1 MIWNIG
7 GNMKRI
13 INLVFTLIV
22 SILLLV
28 ACDAATGSGNSNS
41 NNNNNNQEQP
51 KPDDNNSENNNENDN
66 KPIQPE
72 EQTSAEPG
80 TIEESPLI
88 PLAKALEEINPKD
101 DEIVMFYYRPD
112 SAYSAWGVWMWET
125 GGDGAKAYDD
135 ISAGGG
141 FKTITAGDKVYGY
154 LKFNSAGTA
163 DNGCIA
169 LSGSGLVSEIAK
181 KGTINFIVRD
191 GNWAKDPGNDQS
203 WDLSVSPY
211 FCVLSGEAAVFA
223 ASKDASS
230 IKPQITTASML
241 TTTTVEAT
249 LSVRYGLEKT
259 ASSNGFVITASDGT
273 TVSVKDVKNFDYKD
287 SNDRSNNY
295 AKKLY
300 IETET
305 EMDVT
310 KIWKIKHSSFIP
322 EDGCNLSTGT
332 AVKADLETLL
342 YDGNDLGLTL
352 NGSKATFKIWA
363 PLASSVNVLLYN
375 DYMDASTD
383 SHMEVISPDD
393 NSIKGSRHPM
403 TVNEENGVWTSEELD
418 VTVGQYYTYEITN
431 LGTTY
436 RVCDINALCAAPDS
450 VAAQI
455 VDIKTDSNTFPTGW
469 AGYQNPWGDNG
480 TTPKKYTEAVIYEI
494 HIRDW
499 SRAFVKDSTGTF
511 ADITNALKDGGAF
524 AQHLN
529 DLGIT
534 HVQILPMFDHAEKV
548 GAGYNWGYNPY
559 QYNVPETRYVK
570 DIADGRQAVLDMRAM
585 IQAFHNAGIA
595 VNMDVVYNHT
605 SGTKTGSL
613 YDMTVPYYYYR
624 LVNGEYSNGS
634 GCGNE
639 TDSSAPMFKKYMI
652 DSLKHWMTDYHINGF
667 RFDLMGLHETSTM
680 KDIYDA
686 LKEIDSNVMV
696 YGEPW
701 TGGTAAVS
709 DGVTKTSIDNCS
721 SSTTE
726 NGVACFNDN
735 YRNGIKGAEFGGFKR
750 GHVQG
755 SLSTKEIIAGV
766 LGSSKKFGT
775 SSAYFTDVVGRSL
788 NYVECHDNYTLY
800 DKLVISLVCQ
810 EEDMSAI
817 GDADLKKYYKAQ
829 KDLTDAQLTELKKQ
843 NKLCAALIFLAQGT
857 PFINGGQEFMRTKQG
872 DHNSYMSSDEIN
884 QIDLSFKTT
893 NSDVYNTYKALISLR
908 KDFSAFTNATNAVC
922 KAARDENDEGIV
934 GILKYAIEG
943 TNGNFAVYINANDEE
958 DSVRDGQEGYQVSID
973 EATGEYSIATEIG
986 KNFKIPA
993 KGFLIVK
1000 TN

>member
-169 LSGSGLVSEIAK
+169 LSGRGLVSEIAK

-332 AVKADLETLL
+332 AVKADLGTLL
-342 YDGNDLGLTL
+342 YEGNDLGLTL

-393 NSIKGSRHPM
+393 TPTKGSRHPM

-431 LGTTY
+431 LGVTY

-455 VDIKTDSNTFPTGW
+455 VDIKTASETLPSGW
-469 AGYQNPWGDNG
+469 GDYVNPWGNNG

-499 SRAFVKDSTGTF
+499 SRAFAQDSTGTF

-686 LKEIDSNVMV
+686 LKEIDPNVMV

-701 TGGTAAVS
+701 TGGTSPVVN
-709 DGVTKTSIDNCS
+709 GVDKTKIDSCS
-721 SSTTE
+721 SSSNI
-726 NGVACFNDN
+726 NGVGCFNDD
-735 YRNGIKGAEFGGFKR
+735 YRNAIKGAEFGGFQK
-750 GHVQG
+750 GQVQG
-755 SLSTKEIIAGV
+755 IFSGAINSGLMGSVAGD
-766 LGSSKKFGT
+766 KKFT
-775 SSAYFTDVVGRSL
+775 NVIGRSL
-788 NYVECHDNYTLY
+788 NYVECHDNYTLF
-800 DKLVISLVCQ
+800 DKLSISLNGGK
-810 EEDMSAI
+810 DKT
-817 GDADLKKYYKAQ
+817 GYKAY
-829 KDLTDAQLTELKKQ
+829 KDFTPEQQTELRNQ
-843 NKLCAALIFLAQGT
+843 NKLAAAFVFLAQGT

-872 DHNSYMSSDEIN
+872 DEDSYQSKDEIN
-884 QIDLSFKTT
+884 QIDLGFKETF
-893 NSDVYNTYKALISLR
+893 NDVYKVYKGLIALRKSSDAFTAGTDVLAETVKALVDGNEKNVR
-908 KDFSAFTNATNAVC
+908 GFTKYVTTGTDGSYCVYFNATAEKQTIDTTGYTKVVDVTSGAVTESTTLPATV
-922 KAARDENDEGIV
+922 AAKSFV
-934 GILKYAIEG
+934 ILK
-943 TNGNFAVYINANDEE
+943 
-958 DSVRDGQEGYQVSID
+958 
-973 EATGEYSIATEIG
+973 
-986 KNFKIPA
+986 K
-993 KGFLIVK
+993 
-1000 TN
+1000 

>member
-1 MIWNIG
+1 
-7 GNMKRI
+7 MKRI
-13 INLVFTLIV
+13 INLVFALIV

-41 NNNNNNQEQP
+41 NNNNNQEQP
-51 KPDDNNSENNNENDN
+51 KPDDNNSENNNENGN

-125 GGDGAKAYDD
+125 GGDGAQAYDD

-163 DNGCIA
+163 ENGCIA

-223 ASKDASS
+223 ASKDTSS

-241 TTTTVEAT
+241 TATTVEAT
-249 LSVRYGLEKT
+249 LSVRYGLEKI

-332 AVKADLETLL
+332 FIKADLETLL

-393 NSIKGSRHPM
+393 PSIKGIRYPM

-431 LGTTY
+431 IGVTY
-436 RVCDINALCAAPDS
+436 RVCDINALCTAPDS

-480 TTPKKYTEAVIYEI
+480 TTPKKYTEAVIYEM

-511 ADITNALKDGGAF
+511 ADITTALKDGGAF

-570 DIADGRQAVLDMRAM
+570 DIDDGRQAVLDMRAM

-680 KDIYDA
+680 KEIYNA
-686 LKEIDSNVMV
+686 LKEIDPNVMV

-701 TGGTAAVS
+701 AGGTSPVKN
-709 DGVTKTSIDNCS
+709 GVDKTKIDSCS
-721 SSTTE
+721 SSSNI
-726 NGVACFNDN
+726 NGVGCFNDD
-735 YRNGIKGAEFGGFKR
+735 YRNAIKGAEFGGFKQ
-750 GHVQG
+750 GQVQG
-755 SLSTKEIIAGV
+755 NVAGNPINCGLMGSIKTVGTALSFTKVI
-766 LGSSKKFGT
+766 
-775 SSAYFTDVVGRSL
+775 GRSL
-788 NYVECHDNYTLY
+788 NYVECHDNYTLA
-800 DKLVISLVCQ
+800 DKLAISLNGGNSP
-810 EEDMSAI
+810 EGWKAYEDFTKEQQDNLRA
-817 GDADLKKYYKAQ
+817 
-829 KDLTDAQLTELKKQ
+829 Q
-843 NKLCAALIFLAQGT
+843 NKLAAAFVFLAQGT

-872 DHNSYMSSDEIN
+872 DENSYISDDSIN
-884 QIDLSFKTT
+884 AIDLSYKEKF
-893 NSDVYNTYKALISLR
+893 NDVYNVYKGLIALR
-908 KDFSAFTNATNAVC
+908 KSTDAFIAGTDVLAETA
-922 KAARDENDEGIV
+922 KDENEKLIG
-934 GILKYAIEG
+934 GLTKYVTTG
-943 TNGNFAVYINANDEE
+943 TNSSYCVYFNAKDEE
-958 DSVRDGQEGYQVSID
+958 RTIDTTGYSKVVDITS
-973 EATGEYSIATEIG
+973 G
-986 KNFKIPA
+986 KVEESTTLPTVVAA
-993 KGFLIVK
+993 KGFVILK
-1000 TN
+1000 K